1 MVCRETCVHSLM
13 DRKAA
18 VQLPVDR
25 QIDLSLIGAQNLQ
38 HMLTRALRREEALC
52 AEVTGQPF
60 GIELG

>member
-1 MVCRETCVHSLM
+1 M